1 MRPMSHLTGVQ
12 LLHNH
17 GSMLLYQPCWT
28 LYLAVQHWLLKLKIL
43 LSTKHSS
50 ASLASDHIKLQVK
63 KTQLSTEHFIA
74 SLASGHSKLQ
84 VNNQAPQGFRLQ
96 EVADWCL
103 SLYWLYLLLL
113 CGPLLLAVLGLH
125 SISARGYGNRLLGD
139 RINGN
144 LFPVILVIWS
154 SLILFSPLY
163 GLYFEYPFPFKRGK
177 R

>member
-50 ASLASDHIKLQVK
+50 ASLASDHIKLRVK
-63 KTQLSTEHFIA
+63 ITQLSTEHFIA

-84 VNNQAPQGFRLQ
+84 VNNQALQGFRLQ
-96 EVADWCL
+96 L
-103 SLYWLYLLLL
+103 TRGGRLMFISLL
-113 CGPLLLAVLGLH
+113 
-125 SISARGYGNRLLGD
+125 
-139 RINGN
+139 
-144 LFPVILVIWS
+144 VILAAVMWTFTAGSAGSALNFCKGLWKS
-154 SLILFSPLY
+154 SS
-163 GLYFEYPFPFKRGK
+163 R
-177 R
+177 